1 MTGVDTALELPL
13 QRRITPAVLDRF
25 GELTKIASSL
35 SNHTHVAE
43 VDVRELAV

>member
-1 MTGVDTALELPL
+1 MMILEVSDGKAEAL
-13 QRRITPAVLDRF
+13 
-25 GELTKIASSL
+25 GELTKIALSL